1 MLFVRTRKSGDRQIQ
16 PNICDLVFHAM
27 RAKHEFS
34 IIGKNIRRS
43 SRTFDVRQECSAFSK
58 SIEYALAS
66 IFYDVLVRIF
76 LFEFS

>member
-1 MLFVRTRKSGDRQIQ
+1 MLFVRTQKFGDRQIQ

-43 SRTFDVRQECSAFSK
+43 SRTFGVRQECSAFDK
-58 SIEYALAS
+58 N
-66 IFYDVLVRIF
+66 VRR
-76 LFEFS
+76 SVRA